1 MNTSANPVT
10 ETEPATDTEPNPE
23 TSPESRPEIRILK
36 TATCP
41 SLSGKSKLTFNI
53 GCNAAGEIQIQV
65 IGNDGGGYWN
75 DDWVAQSSIQAVL
88 DRLPKGSPITSATFR
103 TIYPSKSTN
112 SPGFLAAVLRDIGLL
127 QPSKDKPRCYELG
140 SPSQFISEVNALLG
154 TGGNAGRKTLTL
166 KGRAKKAVQ
175 TLA

>member
-1 MNTSANPVT
+1 MNTLANPVT
-10 ETEPATDTEPNPE
+10 ETEPVTDTETNLE
-23 TSPESRPEIRILK
+23 TSPEPTPEIRILK
-36 TATCP
+36 TASCK

-53 GCNAAGEIQIQV
+53 GCNRAGEIQFQV
-65 IGNDGGGYWN
+65 TGNDGGGYWN
-75 DDWVAQSSIQAVL
+75 DDWVAQSSIQGVL

-112 SPGFLAAVLRDIGLL
+112 SPGFLAAVLREIGLL

-140 SPSQFISEVNALLG
+140 SPNEFISEVNALLG
-154 TGGNAGRKTLTL
+154 TGGSAGRKTLTL

-175 TLA
+175 TSA

>member
-1 MNTSANPVT
+1 MNTLANPVT
-10 ETEPATDTEPNPE
+10 ETEPVTDTEPNPE
-23 TSPESRPEIRILK
+23 TNPEIRILK
-36 TATCP
+36 TASCK
-41 SLSGKSKLTFNI
+41 SLSGKSKLMFNI
-53 GCNAAGEIQIQV
+53 GCNPAGEIQFQV
-65 IGNDGGGYWN
+65 TGNDGGGYWN

-140 SPSQFISEVNALLG
+140 SPNEFISEVNALLG

-175 TLA
+175 TSA

>member
-1 MNTSANPVT
+1 MNTEANPFT
-10 ETEPATDTEPNPE
+10 ATEPATDTEPNPE
-23 TSPESRPEIRILK
+23 QRPEIRVLK
-36 TATCP
+36 TASCK

-53 GCNAAGEIQIQV
+53 GCNPAGEIQFQV
-65 IGNDGGGYWN
+65 TGNDGGGYWN
-75 DDWVAQSSIQAVL
+75 DDWVAQSSIQEVL

-140 SPSQFISEVNALLG
+140 SPNEFIEEVNALLG
-154 TGGNAGRKTLTL
+154 TGVRKTLTL
-166 KGRAKKAVQ
+166 KGKQKKVASS
-175 TLA
+175 

>member
-10 ETEPATDTEPNPE
+10 ETEPVADTEPNPE
-23 TSPESRPEIRILK
+23 TNPEIRVLK
-36 TATCP
+36 TATCK

-53 GCNAAGEIQIQV
+53 GCNPAGEIQFQV
-65 IGNDGGGYWN
+65 TGNDGGGYWN

-127 QPSKDKPRCYELG
+127 QPSKDKLRCYELG
-140 SPSQFISEVNALLG
+140 SPNEFISEVNTLLG
-154 TGGNAGRKTLTL
+154 TGVRKTLTL
-166 KGRAKKAVQ
+166 KGRAKKATQ
-175 TLA
+175 TSA

>member
-1 MNTSANPVT
+1 MNTSANPDL
-10 ETEPATDTEPNPE
+10 ETEPAADTEPNPE
-23 TSPESRPEIRILK
+23 PNPEIRVLK

-53 GCNAAGEIQIQV
+53 GCNPAGEIQFQV
-65 IGNDGGGYWN
+65 TGNDGGGYWN

-140 SPSQFISEVNALLG
+140 SPNEFISEVNALLG

-166 KGRAKKAVQ
+166 KGRAKKATQ
-175 TLA
+175 TSA

>member
-10 ETEPATDTEPNPE
+10 ETEPVADTEPNPE
-23 TSPESRPEIRILK
+23 TNPESPPEIRVLK

-53 GCNAAGEIQIQV
+53 GCNPAGEIQFQV
-65 IGNDGGGYWN
+65 TGNDGGGYWN

-103 TIYPSKSTN
+103 SIYPSKSTN

-127 QPSKDKPRCYELG
+127 QPCKDKPRCYELG
-140 SPSQFISEVNALLG
+140 SPNEFISEVNALLG

-166 KGRAKKAVQ
+166 KGRAKKAAQ
-175 TLA
+175 TSA

>member
-10 ETEPATDTEPNPE
+10 ETEPVADTETNPE
-23 TSPESRPEIRILK
+23 TSPEHTPEIRILK
-36 TATCP
+36 TASCP

-53 GCNAAGEIQIQV
+53 GCNTVGEIQFQV
-65 IGNDGGGYWN
+65 TGNDGGGYWN

-88 DRLPKGSPITSATFR
+88 DRLPKGAPITSATLR
-103 TIYPSKSTN
+103 PIYALKSTN
-112 SPGFLAAVLRDIGLL
+112 SPGFLAAVLREIGLL

-140 SPSQFISEVNALLG
+140 SPNEFISEVNALLG

-175 TLA
+175 TSV

>member
-10 ETEPATDTEPNPE
+10 ETEPVADTEPNPE
-23 TSPESRPEIRILK
+23 TNPEIRVLK
-36 TATCP
+36 TATCK

-53 GCNAAGEIQIQV
+53 GCNPAGEIQFQV
-65 IGNDGGGYWN
+65 TGNDGGGYWN

-140 SPSQFISEVNALLG
+140 SPNEFISEVNTLLG
-154 TGGNAGRKTLTL
+154 TGVRKTLTL
-166 KGRAKKAVQ
+166 KGRAKKATQ
-175 TLA
+175 TSA